1 MLAQQ
6 CDLGVGEIVITMS
19 DAHIYLNH
27 LEQVKLQL
35 TRDPKPLPKLKIKR
49 KPDSI
54 YDYSF
59 EDFELKG
66 TSRTRLSQ
74 RRSQS
79 DVMAGLDSNLLSF
92 SPVWH

>member
-59 EDFELKG
+59 EDFELEG
-66 TSRTRLSQ
+66 YEPHPAIS
-74 RRSQS
+74 
-79 DVMAGLDSNLLSF
+79 A
-92 SPVWH
+92 PVSI

>member
-1 MLAQQ
+1 
-6 CDLGVGEIVITMS
+6 MS

-27 LEQVKLQL
+27 LEQVRLQP

-59 EDFELKG
+59 EDFELEG
-66 TSRTRLSQ
+66 YEPHPHI
-74 RRSQS
+74 
-79 DVMAGLDSNLLSF
+79 AA
-92 SPVWH
+92 PVSI